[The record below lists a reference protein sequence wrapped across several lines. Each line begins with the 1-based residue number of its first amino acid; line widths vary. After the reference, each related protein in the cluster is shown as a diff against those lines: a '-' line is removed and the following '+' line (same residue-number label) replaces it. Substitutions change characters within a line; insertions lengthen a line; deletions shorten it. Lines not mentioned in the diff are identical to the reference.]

1 MITDELERNR
11 EQWRRRAEVLHSLA
25 QSCRRING
33 WDSPAGRLFDDRV
46 ASCAE
51 SIDRLGERAEK
62 LAEAYDLHLQVVSA
76 GGRIQL

>member
-11 EQWRRRAEVLHSLA
+11 ERWRRRAEVLRSLA
-25 QSCRRING
+25 QSCRQIDG
-33 WDSPAGRLFDDRV
+33 WDSPAGQLLDDRV

-62 LAEAYDLHLQVVSA
+62 LAEAYDLHLQVVSV

>member
-33 WDSPAGRLFDDRV
+33 WDSPAGKLFDDRV
-46 ASCAE
+46 APCAD